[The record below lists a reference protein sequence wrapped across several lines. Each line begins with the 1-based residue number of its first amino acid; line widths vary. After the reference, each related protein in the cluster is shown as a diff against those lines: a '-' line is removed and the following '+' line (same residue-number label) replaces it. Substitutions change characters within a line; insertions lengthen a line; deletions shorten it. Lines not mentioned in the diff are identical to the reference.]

1 MRFGDLLTRPAAW
14 GRFAKK
20 RVMSVPPMNKVKD
33 WPRLAETAADPGS
46 LLPGPAGLT
55 VNFGRPLGR
64 PSGEVTIDLP
74 WAEVE
79 PFLSPRGRR
88 IAAGFRRQAR

>member
-1 MRFGDLLTRPAAW
+1 
-14 GRFAKK
+14 
-20 RVMSVPPMNKVKD
+20 MNHVAD
-33 WPRLAETAADPGS
+33 WPRLAETATHPGA

-64 PSGEVTIDLP
+64 PSGEVTIELSWD
-74 WAEVE
+74 EVE

-88 IAAGFRRQAR
+88 IAAGFRRYRR